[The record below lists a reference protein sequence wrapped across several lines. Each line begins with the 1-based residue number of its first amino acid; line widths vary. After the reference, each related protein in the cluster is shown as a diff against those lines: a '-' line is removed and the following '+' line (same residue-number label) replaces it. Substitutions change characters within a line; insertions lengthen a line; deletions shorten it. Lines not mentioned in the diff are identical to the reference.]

1 MKDRKLCKSTDKKW
15 KGVCGGFAEWIGIDP
30 TIIRIIYALLTF
42 FTFGLIG
49 VIVYL
54 ILAAVMPESE
64 NPTPAE

>member
-1 MKDRKLCKSTDKKW
+1 MKDKKLCKSVDKKW

-42 FTFGLIG
+42 FTFGLVG

-54 ILAAVMPESE
+54 ILAAIMPEAEDTS
-64 NPTPAE
+64 TPQ

>member
-1 MKDRKLCKSTDKKW
+1 MKDRKLCKSADKKW

-64 NPTPAE
+64 NTTPAE